1 MITLSKLTAK
11 EILEQ
16 KETYRNVDIQVL
28 FDVAHTKA
36 SEMIRAI
43 KSVSDR
49 TGIKG
54 RVHRLDYQD
63 YLNRNK

>member
-1 MITLSKLTAK
+1 MTVK

-16 KETYRNVDIQVL
+16 KETYRNADIQVL
-28 FDVAHTKA
+28 FDVSHAKA
-36 SEMIRAI
+36 SEMIALI

-63 YLNRNK
+63 YLNRGK

>member
-1 MITLSKLTAK
+1 MNNLTAK

-16 KETYRNVDIQVL
+16 KETYRNADIQVL
-28 FDVAHTKA
+28 FDVARSKA

-63 YLNRNK
+63 YLNRVGKQG

>member
-1 MITLSKLTAK
+1 MTVK

-16 KETYRNVDIQVL
+16 KETYRNADIQIL
-28 FDVAHTKA
+28 FDISHSKA
-36 SEMIRAI
+36 SEMIAKI

-49 TGIKG
+49 TGIRG

-63 YLNRNK
+63 YLNRNKK